1 MPEIITYRGILHDW
15 LNWSLFLGASWL
27 EYRNESWTH
36 TRKHDWWRQLLHV
49 YQLVVIIAGGGREG
63 WVYDRSQVACQ
74 NVSITMK
81 YRIEFSKLTCDYW
94 ILLFT
99 RPRMV
104 YNCTLR
110 LEVCASCHIKRFL
123 MSKNCQR
130 DCLYS
135 LDKRIIIR
143 FHLVDIC
150 VSSIHKIRVHE
161 YINSD
166 LWIPD
171 QNLYYL

>member
-1 MPEIITYRGILHDW
+1 METVTACISASSHYSRRG
-15 LNWSLFLGASWL
+15 
-27 EYRNESWTH
+27 E
-36 TRKHDWWRQLLHV
+36 
-49 YQLVVIIAGGGREG
+49 GGRDECMI
-63 WVYDRSQVACQ
+63 DLKLL
-74 NVSITMK
+74 VSITMK

>member
-1 MPEIITYRGILHDW
+1 METVTD
-15 LNWSLFLGASWL
+15 
-27 EYRNESWTH
+27 
-36 TRKHDWWRQLLHV
+36 V

-63 WVYDRSQVACQ
+63 CMIDLKLL
-74 NVSITMK
+74 VSITMK

-135 LDKRIIIR
+135 LDKRIIMR

>member
-1 MPEIITYRGILHDW
+1 METVTACISASSHYSRRGD
-15 LNWSLFLGASWL
+15 
-27 EYRNESWTH
+27 
-36 TRKHDWWRQLLHV
+36 
-49 YQLVVIIAGGGREG
+49 GGRDECMI
-63 WVYDRSQVACQ
+63 DLKLL
-74 NVSITMK
+74 VSITMK

-104 YNCTLR
+104 YNYTLR

-161 YINSD
+161 YISIQTCESQIKISITYRPSVYD
-166 LWIPD
+166 WQL
-171 QNLYYL
+171 

>member
-1 MPEIITYRGILHDW
+1 METVTACISASSHYSRRGD
-15 LNWSLFLGASWL
+15 
-27 EYRNESWTH
+27 
-36 TRKHDWWRQLLHV
+36 
-49 YQLVVIIAGGGREG
+49 GGRDECMI
-63 WVYDRSQVACQ
+63 DLKLL
-74 NVSITMK
+74 VSITMK

-110 LEVCASCHIKRFL
+110 LEMCASCHIKRFL

>member
-1 MPEIITYRGILHDW
+1 METVTD
-15 LNWSLFLGASWL
+15 
-27 EYRNESWTH
+27 
-36 TRKHDWWRQLLHV
+36 V

-63 WVYDRSQVACQ
+63 CMIDLKLL
-74 NVSITMK
+74 VSITMK

-104 YNCTLR
+104 YNYTLR

-130 DCLYS
+130 NCLYS
-135 LDKRIIIR
+135 LDKRIIMR

-166 LWIPD
+166 LWSQIKISITYRPSVYD
-171 QNLYYL
+171 WQL

>member
-1 MPEIITYRGILHDW
+1 MSHGLILVSMTDGDSYWCIPASSHYSRRG
-15 LNWSLFLGASWL
+15 
-27 EYRNESWTH
+27 E
-36 TRKHDWWRQLLHV
+36 
-49 YQLVVIIAGGGREG
+49 GGM
-63 WVYDRSQVACQ
+63 YDRSQVACQ

>member
-1 MPEIITYRGILHDW
+1 METVTACISASSHYSRRGD
-15 LNWSLFLGASWL
+15 
-27 EYRNESWTH
+27 
-36 TRKHDWWRQLLHV
+36 
-49 YQLVVIIAGGGREG
+49 GGRDECMI
-63 WVYDRSQVACQ
+63 DLKLL
-74 NVSITMK
+74 VSITMK

>member
-1 MPEIITYRGILHDW
+1 MEIVTACISASSHYSRRGD
-15 LNWSLFLGASWL
+15 
-27 EYRNESWTH
+27 
-36 TRKHDWWRQLLHV
+36 
-49 YQLVVIIAGGGREG
+49 GGRDECMI
-63 WVYDRSQVACQ
+63 DLKLL
-74 NVSITMK
+74 VSITMK

>member
-1 MPEIITYRGILHDW
+1 METVTACISASSHYSRRG
-15 LNWSLFLGASWL
+15 
-27 EYRNESWTH
+27 E
-36 TRKHDWWRQLLHV
+36 
-49 YQLVVIIAGGGREG
+49 GGRDECMI
-63 WVYDRSQVACQ
+63 DLKLL
-74 NVSITMK
+74 VSITMK

-135 LDKRIIIR
+135 LDKRIIMR

>member
-1 MPEIITYRGILHDW
+1 METVTACISASSHYSRRGD
-15 LNWSLFLGASWL
+15 
-27 EYRNESWTH
+27 
-36 TRKHDWWRQLLHV
+36 
-49 YQLVVIIAGGGREG
+49 GGRDECMI
-63 WVYDRSQVACQ
+63 DLKLL
-74 NVSITMK
+74 VSITMK

-104 YNCTLR
+104 DNCTLR

>member
-1 MPEIITYRGILHDW
+1 METVTACISASSHYSRRG
-15 LNWSLFLGASWL
+15 
-27 EYRNESWTH
+27 E
-36 TRKHDWWRQLLHV
+36 
-49 YQLVVIIAGGGREG
+49 GGRDECMIDLKLL
-63 WVYDRSQVACQ
+63 VI
-74 NVSITMK
+74 ITMK

-104 YNCTLR
+104 YNYTLR

>member
-1 MPEIITYRGILHDW
+1 METVTD
-15 LNWSLFLGASWL
+15 
-27 EYRNESWTH
+27 
-36 TRKHDWWRQLLHV
+36 V

-63 WVYDRSQVACQ
+63 CMIDLKLF
-74 NVSITMK
+74 VSITMK

-104 YNCTLR
+104 YNYTLR

-130 DCLYS
+130 NCLYS
-135 LDKRIIIR
+135 LDKRIIMR

-150 VSSIHKIRVHE
+150 VSSIHKIRVRE

>member
-1 MPEIITYRGILHDW
+1 MSHGLILVSMTDGDSYW
-15 LNWSLFLGASWL
+15 CIPASSH
-27 EYRNESWTH
+27 YSR
-36 TRKHDWWRQLLHV
+36 
-49 YQLVVIIAGGGREG
+49 REG
-63 WVYDRSQVACQ
+63 CMIDLKLL
-74 NVSITMK
+74 VSITMK

-161 YINSD
+161 YINSN

>member
-1 MPEIITYRGILHDW
+1 METVTD
-15 LNWSLFLGASWL
+15 
-27 EYRNESWTH
+27 
-36 TRKHDWWRQLLHV
+36 V

-143 FHLVDIC
+143 LHLVDIC

-161 YINSD
+161 YISIQTCESQIKISITYRPSVYD
-166 LWIPD
+166 WQL
-171 QNLYYL
+171 

>member
-1 MPEIITYRGILHDW
+1 METVTD
-15 LNWSLFLGASWL
+15 
-27 EYRNESWTH
+27 
-36 TRKHDWWRQLLHV
+36 V

-166 LWIPD
+166 LWSQIKISITYRPSVYD
-171 QNLYYL
+171 WQL

>member
-1 MPEIITYRGILHDW
+1 MEIVTACI
-15 LNWSLFLGASWL
+15 SASSH
-27 EYRNESWTH
+27 YSR
-36 TRKHDWWRQLLHV
+36 R
-49 YQLVVIIAGGGREG
+49 GGGRDECMI
-63 WVYDRSQVACQ
+63 DLKLL
-74 NVSITMK
+74 VSITMK

>member
-1 MPEIITYRGILHDW
+1 METVTACISASSHYSRRG
-15 LNWSLFLGASWL
+15 
-27 EYRNESWTH
+27 E
-36 TRKHDWWRQLLHV
+36 
-49 YQLVVIIAGGGREG
+49 GGRDECMI
-63 WVYDRSQVACQ
+63 DLKLL
-74 NVSITMK
+74 VSITMK

-104 YNCTLR
+104 YNYTLR

>member
-1 MPEIITYRGILHDW
+1 METVTACISASSHYSRRG
-15 LNWSLFLGASWL
+15 
-27 EYRNESWTH
+27 E
-36 TRKHDWWRQLLHV
+36 
-49 YQLVVIIAGGGREG
+49 GGRDECMI
-63 WVYDRSQVACQ
+63 DLKLL
-74 NVSITMK
+74 VSITMK

-110 LEVCASCHIKRFL
+110 LEVCVSCHIKRFL

-150 VSSIHKIRVHE
+150 VLSIHKIRVHE